1 MRILVGLALQPI
13 VTAGVAFLLFPLSR
27 GAHVSGSGS
36 GGVADAAR
44 AIGFTVGLVSVP
56 LVVFAVVPVML
67 WLRRHGRLTL
77 ASSLMGGVVF
87 GNVPIAIGWLLAGTY
102 GPLQT
107 VRTVAYASAIGLTGA
122 AVFWLVV
129 SATRDERQ
137 A

>member
-1 MRILVGLALQPI
+1 MRLLTGLALQPI
-13 VTAGVAFLLFPLSR
+13 VTAGVAFLLFPLSG
-27 GAHVSGSGS
+27 GAHAAASGSGS
-36 GGVADAAR
+36 VADAAI

-56 LVVFAVVPVML
+56 LVVFAVVPVIL
-67 WLRRHGRLTL
+67 WLRRYGRLTV
-77 ASSLMGGVVF
+77 ASSLVGGVVF

-107 VRTVAYASAIGLTGA
+107 ARTVAYASAIGLTGA

-129 SATRDERQ
+129 SPPRDERQ